1 MSIQAERDLK
11 YVRMVILGD
20 YSVGKTTTLWHIT
33 GRKSRKSED
42 TIFPL
47 SVTTTLT
54 RNDSDIMVRI
64 TDTGGKQS
72 SLFQIKFESDAAMFN
87 DLQYMKIYDF

>member
-42 TIFPL
+42 TFFPL

-64 TDTGGKQS
+64 TDTGGKQRF
-72 SLFQIKFESDAAMFN
+72 LFQI
-87 DLQYMKIYDF
+87 